1 MIGADAKPWGRLY
14 SEIGPKVW
22 TPMYDAAFS
31 LKKTPKQALD
41 DAVAAGDRIIGD
53 AAAKYKW
60 PVK

>member
-1 MIGADAKPWGRLY
+1 
-14 SEIGPKVW
+14 
-22 TPMYDAAFS
+22 MYDAAFS

-41 DAVAAGDRIIGD
+41 DAVAAGNRIIGD